1 MRPLTAVTQ
10 HVIQGHPD
18 RKEPFVRLLTALT
31 IVLALSLADAGSAV
45 QAAPESKGPKPPS
58 RNITGTVRSSSQ
70 DVVVV
75 AGREN
80 GKEGEWT
87 FPVEPTTTIRKGT
100 KAIVAADLKP
110 GDGVQVRFVE
120 RNGKP
125 HVESIRVIVAR
136 KESAKK

>member
-1 MRPLTAVTQ
+1 M
-10 HVIQGHPD
+10 
-18 RKEPFVRLLTALT
+18 RLLTALT
-31 IVLALSLADAGSAV
+31 MALALSLGSVTSPV
-45 QAAPESKGPKPPS
+45 QAAPETKGPKPPS

-70 DVVVV
+70 DAIVV

-80 GKEGEWT
+80 GKDGEWT

-100 KAIVAADLKP
+100 KAIVAADLRP

-125 HVESIRVIVAR
+125 YVESIRVIEAR
-136 KESAKK
+136 KDSARK